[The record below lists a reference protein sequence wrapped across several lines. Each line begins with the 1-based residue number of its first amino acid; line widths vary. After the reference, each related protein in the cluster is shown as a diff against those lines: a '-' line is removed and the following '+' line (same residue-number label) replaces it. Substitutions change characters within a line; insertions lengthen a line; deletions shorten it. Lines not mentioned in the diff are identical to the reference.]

1 METRRQF
8 VRSTAIGAAL
18 ALQAI
23 PVLADI
29 YPSKPI
35 RLVVPYP
42 PGGGSD
48 TFARIIAPRLS
59 DVLGQQ
65 FLVDNRPGAATIIGA
80 DLVAKSAADGYTLL
94 LGDNST
100 YAVNPSLYPK
110 LPYAPLIDFSPI
122 TLTARF
128 ALVLVVNPTVPVKTV
143 DEFVQYVKSKPGE
156 INYGS
161 PGAGSPHHLAME
173 LFAQRAGIKLSHV
186 AYKGGAPATQ
196 DLLGGTIPTMMLDFA
211 TAYQHIQAGKI
222 RAIAVAGDKRIDQLK
237 SVPTIAESGF
247 PGYEAWAWQG
257 IVAPARTPAAVI
269 ARLNTELSR
278 IAADPEVQKR
288 MVDIGGEFKPSSPDA
303 MRAYM
308 RTETDK
314 WARIVK
320 EANITVQ

>member
-8 VRSTAIGAAL
+8 VTVIGAAL
-18 ALQAI
+18 AAQAL
-23 PVLADI
+23 PVRADS
-29 YPSKPI
+29 YPSKPV
-35 RLVVPYP
+35 RLIVPYP

-59 DVLGQQ
+59 DALGQQ

-80 DLVAKSAADGYTLL
+80 ELVAKSPADGYTLL

-110 LPYAPLIDFSPI
+110 LPYAPLADFSPV

-128 ALVLVVNPTVPVKTV
+128 ALVLVVNPAVPVKTLG
-143 DEFVQYVKSKPGE
+143 EFIQFVKSKPGE
-156 INYGS
+156 VNYGS

-211 TAYQHIQAGKI
+211 TAYQHIQAGKL
-222 RAIAVAGDKRIDQLK
+222 RAIAVASEKRIEQLK
-237 SVPTIAESGF
+237 AVPTIAESGF

-257 IVAPARTPAAVI
+257 IVVPAKTPASVI
-269 ARLNTELSR
+269 ARLNTELAK
-278 IAADPEVQKR
+278 IANEPEVQKR
-288 MVDIGGEFKPSSPDA
+288 MVDMGGEFKTSTPEA

-314 WARIVK
+314 WAKIVK
-320 EANITVQ
+320 DANITVQ